1 MEVIRDTNNNDDE
14 QAWSTVKSKRNPKK
28 SKRLKRMQFKTPNL
42 APIYESV
49 SEDEVYYSSGGSD
62 NEGDVVKKVKDMK
75 STIIILNSSRITD
88 ETGKESKATSN
99 NKTVTANSNQ
109 KVLPPESRSISTD
122 LCSISKK
129 LDLLADKGIFIT
141 RGRRKP
147 VFKHGD
153 NDDRTCKSGCSH
165 CREYQETVSG
175 FAEYF
180 KVRNSIEKP
189 VLDNFN
195 LQLINNANKWR
206 MDFIRSQTPPTPPLP
221 PQKSSKDASEDNSPV
236 IKSID
241 DAKNECSSVS
251 DGNNDSKLKID
262 KTDPVTINPLPLKA
276 EVSATA
282 IAIAAPMKV
291 SDLVPEVDEKRSVK
305 NKKAETCSKLEK
317 NLQDTSLKLQNL
329 YDNLESLRLDS
340 NMYFCKL
347 IDFLDS

>member
-1 MEVIRDTNNNDDE
+1 
-14 QAWSTVKSKRNPKK
+14 
-28 SKRLKRMQFKTPNL
+28 
-42 APIYESV
+42 
-49 SEDEVYYSSGGSD
+49 
-62 NEGDVVKKVKDMK
+62 
-75 STIIILNSSRITD
+75 
-88 ETGKESKATSN
+88 
-99 NKTVTANSNQ
+99 
-109 KVLPPESRSISTD
+109 
-122 LCSISKK
+122 
-129 LDLLADKGIFIT
+129 
-141 RGRRKP
+141 
-147 VFKHGD
+147 
-153 NDDRTCKSGCSH
+153 
-165 CREYQETVSG
+165 
-175 FAEYF
+175 
-180 KVRNSIEKP
+180 
-189 VLDNFN
+189 
-195 LQLINNANKWR
+195 